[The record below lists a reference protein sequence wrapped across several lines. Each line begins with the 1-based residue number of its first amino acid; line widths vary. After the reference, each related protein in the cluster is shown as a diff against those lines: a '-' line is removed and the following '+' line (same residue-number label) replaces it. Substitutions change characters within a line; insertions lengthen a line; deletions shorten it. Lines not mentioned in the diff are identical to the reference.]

1 MHVIVVG
8 CGRVGSSVALTLSS
22 AGHDVVVVDRKADA
36 FRRLGDRFVGTT
48 LVGVGFDRDV
58 LTSAGITPESSV
70 AAVTSGDNSNILIAR
85 VARETFGVAHVVARI
100 YDPRRA
106 SIYQRLGIAT
116 VATVSWASERVLRF
130 LTDSDA
136 STAWIDPTGRFTL
149 IERRVPAAAAGV
161 SIGDLEAA
169 SGGRVALL
177 ARVGESSIPAPSVLL
192 QEDDMFQIII
202 RVDQTAHL
210 DATLN
215 HTQEAHS

>member
-149 IERRVPAAAAGV
+149 VERRVPAAAAGV

-202 RVDQTAHL
+202 RVDQTTHL